1 MPSAPVLRVSIYS
14 TLTHLGAFNG
24 SRAPQVR
31 DGAAPGPP
39 VVLWPLQHSQDPALL
54 CLCKALAWREPAV
67 DVTVEAP
74 CGARIKYQGKNEGF

>member
-24 SRAPQVR
+24 SRASQVR
-31 DGAAPGPP
+31 DGAAPGQP

-54 CLCKALAWREPAV
+54 CSAS
-67 DVTVEAP
+67 
-74 CGARIKYQGKNEGF
+74 ARLWLGENLLWM